1 MKKFALF
8 LVMALTIPAIA
19 TAAKKSKMK
28 TFNDVYIYA
37 QSSRNTKIKGS
48 ATSLSTGITKGLEA
62 ASTDPKDIDVMLYYG
77 KVDHSKTKFF
87 TLFSPGNPT
96 LDIDWE
102 KDGGTSPY
110 CKFEGKSDDPDAF
123 YALKNW
129 KKRND
134 TKLEK
139 LDGVDFDAATAEQ
152 ISGLTVADSYWAK
165 DVKVGDVILFEM
177 SQNSYEAGAKGLIKI
192 VAIEDDPD
200 PKRAEKKGQ
209 GQYQRINMSI
219 KFVK

>member
-102 KDGGTSPY
+102 KEGGTSPY

-139 LDGVDFDAATAEQ
+139 LDGIDFDAATAEQ

-192 VAIEDDPD
+192 IAIEDDPD

>member
-139 LDGVDFDAATAEQ
+139 LDGIDFDSLQ
-152 ISGLTVADSYWAK
+152 R
-165 DVKVGDVILFEM
+165 
-177 SQNSYEAGAKGLIKI
+177 QN
-192 VAIEDDPD
+192 
-200 PKRAEKKGQ
+200 
-209 GQYQRINMSI
+209 
-219 KFVK
+219 KFPALPLRTPIGPRT

>member
-102 KDGGTSPY
+102 KEGGTSPY

-139 LDGVDFDAATAEQ
+139 LDGIDFDAATAEQ

-200 PKRAEKKGQ
+200 PKRAEKKGL

>member
-1 MKKFALF
+1 
-8 LVMALTIPAIA
+8 MALTIPAIA

-139 LDGVDFDAATAEQ
+139 LDGIDFDAATAEQ

>member
-102 KDGGTSPY
+102 KEGGTSPY

-139 LDGVDFDAATAEQ
+139 LDGIDFDAATAEQ

>member
-1 MKKFALF
+1 MKKIALF
-8 LVMALTIPAIA
+8 LAMALMVPAIA

-139 LDGVDFDAATAEQ
+139 LDGIDFEAATAEQ
-152 ISGLTVADSYWAK
+152 ISALTVADSYWAK

-200 PKRAEKKGQ
+200 PKRIDKKGQ

>member
-1 MKKFALF
+1 
-8 LVMALTIPAIA
+8 MALTIPAIA

-102 KDGGTSPY
+102 KEGGTSPY

-139 LDGVDFDAATAEQ
+139 LDGIDFDAATAEQ

>member
-139 LDGVDFDAATAEQ
+139 LDGIDFDAATAEQ

>member
-19 TAAKKSKMK
+19 TAAKKAKMK

-139 LDGVDFDAATAEQ
+139 LDGIDFDAATAEQ

>member
-139 LDGVDFDAATAEQ
+139 LDGIDFDSATAEQ